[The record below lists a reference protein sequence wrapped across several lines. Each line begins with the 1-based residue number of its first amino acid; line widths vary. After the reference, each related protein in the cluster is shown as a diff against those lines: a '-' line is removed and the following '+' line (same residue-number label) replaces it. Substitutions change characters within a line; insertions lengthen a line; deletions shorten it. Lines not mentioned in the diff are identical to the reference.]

1 MTLILEEY
9 EGKGELAPSSPTKQT
24 APPGQKACRYASSCT
39 RPDCKFWHAG
49 QELLKEPTLDV
60 GDKLAKLQ
68 KSWVP
73 FDVTLN
79 LGEDGIVRP
88 SETAS
93 DVAVVESRAYSLYAV
108 CNNVVDPVNP
118 EATSLVSCVKVGPSY
133 HARIGSPVSQWYIF
147 NDFTITPIPQQE
159 AVWFNLKW
167 KVPCI
172 LCYQSTEIPKPLA
185 GLEYH
190 NPITVDVFGEDKS
203 LLQRAGGKRITFT
216 PLSSDELP
224 EHGSL
229 VAIDAEFVTLN
240 QEESELRSDGKVS
253 TVKAAHMSVARVTCV
268 RGEGP
273 LEGVPFIDDYISTQE
288 QVVDYLTKFSGIKP
302 GDLDANFG

>member
-1 MTLILEEY
+1 MQLMINYSIL
-9 EGKGELAPSSPTKQT
+9 S
-24 APPGQKACRYASSCT
+24 

-133 HARIGSPVSQWYIF
+133 HARIGDEMTQDCPLMYSSS
-147 NDFTITPIPQQE
+147 TI
-159 AVWFNLKW
+159 
-167 KVPCI
+167 
-172 LCYQSTEIPKPLA
+172 Y
-185 GLEYH
+185 
-190 NPITVDVFGEDKS
+190 
-203 LLQRAGGKRITFT
+203 RI
-216 PLSSDELP
+216 
-224 EHGSL
+224 
-229 VAIDAEFVTLN
+229 
-240 QEESELRSDGKVS
+240 
-253 TVKAAHMSVARVTCV
+253 
-268 RGEGP
+268 
-273 LEGVPFIDDYISTQE
+273 
-288 QVVDYLTKFSGIKP
+288 
-302 GDLDANFG
+302 